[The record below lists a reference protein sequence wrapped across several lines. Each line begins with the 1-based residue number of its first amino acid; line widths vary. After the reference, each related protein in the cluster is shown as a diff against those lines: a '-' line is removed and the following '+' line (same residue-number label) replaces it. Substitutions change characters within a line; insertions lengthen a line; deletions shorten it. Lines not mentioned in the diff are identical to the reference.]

1 MAISRTASTAAVK
14 GGVIY
19 PAWPTSGLSTAPLE
33 TLRKGCH
40 SLNSHARF
48 PYEKVC
54 THGPLASLECPF
66 FGKRKN
72 IL

>member
-40 SLNSHARF
+40 SLNSHTRF